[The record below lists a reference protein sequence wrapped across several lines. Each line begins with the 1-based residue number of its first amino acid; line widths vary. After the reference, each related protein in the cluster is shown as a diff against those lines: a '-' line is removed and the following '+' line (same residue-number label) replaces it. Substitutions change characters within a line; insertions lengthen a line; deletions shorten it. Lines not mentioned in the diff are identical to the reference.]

1 MFRTQERSSLRI
13 TKALTYTFLSHG
25 FHVYRP
31 SLPHPSRSGDPGFL
45 WKHAMGLAS
54 RVGEMGTFWHFL
66 GWASFGFLWEPRGI
80 PSNPFSLGHFALHLI
95 SAASESRV
103 QVAARS
109 YWCWPAR
116 QFFSRK
122 GACGSMWD
130 AESAGARGSGQGS
143 STPKHQPLLL
153 VGYFNKNSSHR
164 ENGIFIGHS

>member
-95 SAASESRV
+95 SAAS
-103 QVAARS
+103 
-109 YWCWPAR
+109 
-116 QFFSRK
+116 
-122 GACGSMWD
+122 GAHGK
-130 AESAGARGSGQGS
+130 QG
-143 STPKHQPLLL
+143 PGNCQKLL
-153 VGYFNKNSSHR
+153 VLACSTILLQKRSLWEHVGCRVSRSTGLRAGLF
-164 ENGIFIGHS
+164 HSQTPASAAGWLF

>member
-1 MFRTQERSSLRI
+1 M
-13 TKALTYTFLSHG
+13 FLSHG

-31 SLPHPSRSGDPGFL
+31 SLSHPSRSGDPGFL
-45 WKHAMGLAS
+45 WKHSMGLAS

-66 GWASFGFLWEPRGI
+66 GWASFGFWWEPRGMFPRFPATPLVSASLPFT
-80 PSNPFSLGHFALHLI
+80 PSLLLQDPT
-95 SAASESRV
+95 ESKV

-109 YWCWPAR
+109 YWCWPAQ
-116 QFFSRK
+116 QFLSRK

-130 AESAGARGSGQGS
+130 AESAGARDSEQGS
-143 STPKHQPLLL
+143 PTPKLQPLLP